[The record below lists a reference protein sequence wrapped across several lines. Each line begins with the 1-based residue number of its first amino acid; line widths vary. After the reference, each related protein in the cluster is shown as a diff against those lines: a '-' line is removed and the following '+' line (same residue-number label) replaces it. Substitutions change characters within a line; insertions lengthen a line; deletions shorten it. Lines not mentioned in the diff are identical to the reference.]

1 MIIIKCED
9 ELLMLSGNAYIK
21 AIKIDIP
28 DNDKELTGKLDI
40 YCQEDVYK
48 RQAEYRAAQRH

>member
-21 AIKIDIP
+21 PIKYDYYIRDRNTAKP
-28 DNDKELTGKLDI
+28 S
-40 YCQEDVYK
+40 
-48 RQAEYRAAQRH
+48 

>member
-21 AIKIDIP
+21 AIKLDVP
-28 DNDKELTGKLDI
+28 DLITNS
-40 YCQEDVYK
+40 VYV
-48 RQAEYRAAQRH
+48 

>member
-1 MIIIKCED
+1 MIILKCED

-28 DNDKELTGKLDI
+28 DNDKEITGKMI
-40 YCQEDVYK
+40 GFCQY
-48 RQAEYRAAQRH
+48 

>member
-21 AIKIDIP
+21 AIKLEVP

-40 YCQEDVYK
+40 YCQEFRKNGVKYNL
-48 RQAEYRAAQRH
+48 